1 MTEQDARR
9 VVERAEGLYQR
20 AVKYARD
27 KRHAAELLLKA
38 QSDAKLIGVIL
49 GKSIFDIEKELNENG

>member
-1 MTEQDARR
+1 MTEQDAQR

-20 AVKYARD
+20 AVKYTRD
-27 KRHAAELLLKA
+27 KSHAAELRLKA

-49 GKSIFDIEKELNENG
+49 GKSTFDIEKELHENG